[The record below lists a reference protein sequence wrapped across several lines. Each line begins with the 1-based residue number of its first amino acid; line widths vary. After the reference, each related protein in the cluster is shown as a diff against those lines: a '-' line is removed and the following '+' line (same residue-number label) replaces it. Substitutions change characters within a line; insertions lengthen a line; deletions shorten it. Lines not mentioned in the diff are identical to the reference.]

1 MIAPDLLSFRLT
13 RPRAAISTLLFLS
26 SVLNCP
32 ACLQGYRFPP
42 EKLEKPKLDH
52 EKPRVELRL
61 GTESAKAPAVRP
73 NEKFERYV
81 EEFAT
86 RPAGTASFED
96 TTDYAVALV
105 VLGRAREAVDVLL
118 VLEKKRPGVYT
129 TATNL
134 GTAYELMGELEAAE
148 RWISTGIERN
158 ANSHEG
164 TEWLHFAILRAK
176 LNLRAD
182 PNWLRQHSVLNE
194 AKGAHTAAE
203 TMRAIEYQLHERL
216 HFVQSADAVVCD
228 LFYQA
233 ALLATGEAQRE
244 ARAQFLRESLRFGDW
259 RKTEVEKLLKA

>member
-1 MIAPDLLSFRLT
+1 MSPPNYFSFPLT
-13 RPRAAISTLLFLS
+13 RPRAAVCALLFLS
-26 SVLNCP
+26 SVVTGT

-42 EKLEKPKLDH
+42 EKLEKPKLQI
-52 EKPRVELRL
+52 EKPRIDLPL
-61 GTESAKAPAVRP
+61 GIKPAEAPAARP

-81 EEFAT
+81 EEFVA
-86 RPAGTASFED
+86 RPAGSASFED

-105 VLGRAREAVDVLL
+105 FLGRTGEAVDVLL
-118 VLEKKRPGVYT
+118 ALEQKRPGVYT

-134 GTAYELMGELEAAE
+134 GTAYELMGDLEQAQA
-148 RWISTGIERN
+148 WISKGLERN

-176 LNLRAD
+176 LNLRSD
-182 PNWLRQHSVLNE
+182 PNWLQRHSVLDE
-194 AKGAHTAAE
+194 AKGERSAAE

-216 HFVQSADAVVCD
+216 HFVQPADAVVCD

-233 ALLATGEAQRE
+233 ALLATGQAQRE
-244 ARAQFLRESLRFGDW
+244 TRMQFLRESLRFGEW